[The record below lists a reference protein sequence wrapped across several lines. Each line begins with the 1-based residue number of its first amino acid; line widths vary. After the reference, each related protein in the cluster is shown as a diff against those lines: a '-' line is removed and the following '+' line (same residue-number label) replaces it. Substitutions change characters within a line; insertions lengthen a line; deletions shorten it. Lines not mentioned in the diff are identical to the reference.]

1 MSKFKFVLNR
11 GGVAHLLKSPEMQE
25 VLEKYASGVKNRAG
39 EGYAFDMKQGK
50 KRAYVNIYPVT
61 QKAKKDNKKNN
72 TLLKAV
78 RG

>member
-1 MSKFKFVLNR
+1 MNSK
-11 GGVAHLLKSPEMQE
+11 GVQELLKSEEMQAH
-25 VLEKYASGVKNRAG
+25 LTKMASGIQNRCG